1 MKKLNITHKLFA
13 LLVSAILVT
22 GTIAGCGSSKSSESF
37 AEPNSA
43 AASKEYAA
51 TDDFAYDEELY
62 SASEEA
68 DGVTLDYTAS
78 EADDSGITTAKITPE
93 MLVYRCSMGIDT
105 TDFDYVVA
113 GIKDK
118 VVLYGGFIESERLYD
133 NARSN
138 GDYIVEKTD
147 RIRSYTVTVRIPSAN
162 YNSFVSSTEGLGIL
176 NSKTATV
183 DDVSKQYGTLKSTLE
198 IYEADYERTMKE
210 YEEAEEDVVRMYLQS
225 ELRDMA
231 LEIASIK
238 TSMSSI
244 ESDVAY
250 SYVTISVDEYLVLPE
265 PEIVEPEP
273 EPTFWTRL
281 KDENKESIE
290 ALGDFLEGL
299 LFFVVRTWWGFLFVI
314 ILGLV
319 IFAIVRLIIRACK
332 KSAAKRRAK
341 EQAEIEAREA
351 KRREEIAKVQ
361 AKANLEAAKEAAKET
376 AKETVKDTPK
386 ANVASE
392 KNPDADKK

>member
-37 AEPNSA
+37 AAPNSA
-43 AASKEYAA
+43 LSSKNSDTADFTYEEEY
-51 TDDFAYDEELY
+51 YLE
-62 SASEEA
+62 SSEEA
-68 DGVTLDYTAS
+68 EGVTLDYTAS
-78 EADDSGITTAKITPE
+78 EADDSGIATAKITPE

-105 TDFDYVVA
+105 TDFDYVVE

-138 GDYIVEKTD
+138 GNYIVEKTD

-162 YNSFVSSTEGLGIL
+162 YNSFVGSTEGLGIL

-198 IYEADYERTMKE
+198 IYEADYERTLKE
-210 YEEAEEDVVRMYLQS
+210 YEEAEDDAVRMYLQT
-225 ELRDMA
+225 EIREMA

-250 SYVTISVDEYLVLPE
+250 SYVTITVDEYLVLPE

-281 KDENKESIE
+281 KEENKESIE

-299 LFFVVRTWWGFLFVI
+299 LFFVIRTWWGFLFVI

-319 IFAIVRLIIRACK
+319 IFAIVRLIIKACK

-341 EQAEIEAREA
+341 EQAEIAAREA
-351 KRREEIAKVQ
+351 KRLEEIAKIQ
-361 AKANLEAAKEAAKET
+361 SKAN
-376 AKETVKDTPK
+376 D
-386 ANVASE
+386 ASD
-392 KNPDADKK
+392 KKSDADKK